1 MKKKFALSFV
11 ALASVALLAACG
23 EVKSGASNTTGN
35 PVDEKTIKIGFNF
48 EETGAV
54 AAYGTSEQK
63 GAQLAVDEINAAGG
77 IDGKQIE
84 VVDKDNKSETAEAA
98 SVTTNLV
105 TQSKVAA
112 IVGPATSGATAA
124 AVANATKAGVPL
136 ISPSATQ
143 DGLTK
148 GQDYLFIGTF
158 QDSYQGKI
166 ISKYVTDNLKAKKV
180 VLYYDQSSD
189 YAKGMADA
197 FKKEFKGEIVATE
210 TFQSKD
216 TDFQAA
222 LTKIKGKEFDA
233 LVVPGYYT
241 EAGKIV
247 NQARGLG
254 IDQTIVG
261 PDGFGDAK
269 FVEQATP
276 AAATNVY
283 YVSGFTTSG
292 EMSEKAKKFIEAYKA
307 KYKEEPSMFAALAY
321 DSVYMAA
328 EAAKGAKTSVDIKDN
343 LAKLKDFD
351 GVTGSITIDKDHNPV
366 KTALMIGLKDGQ
378 VDTVETV
385 KAE

>member
-1 MKKKFALSFV
+1 MKKKFALSLV
-11 ALASVALLAACG
+11 AFASAALLAACG
-23 EVKSGASNTTGN
+23 EVSNNNSTATGTEIG
-35 PVDEKTIKIGFNF
+35 DTIKFGFNF
-48 EETGAV
+48 EKTGEV
-54 AAYGTSEQK
+54 AAYGTAEQR

-77 IDGKQIE
+77 VDGKKIE
-84 VVDKDNKSETAEAA
+84 VIDKDNKSETAEA
-98 SVTTNLV
+98 STVTTSLV
-105 TQSKVAA
+105 TQSKVNA
-112 IVGPATSGATAA
+112 IIGPATSGATASA
-124 AVANATKAGVPL
+124 TANAAKAGVP
-136 ISPSATQ
+136 IITPSATQ
-143 DGLTK
+143 DDL
-148 GQDYLFIGTF
+148 
-158 QDSYQGKI
+158 GKI
-166 ISKYVTDNLKAKKV
+166 ISEYVTDNLKAKKV

-233 LVVPGYYT
+233 LVVLGYYT

-292 EMSEKAKKFIEAYKA
+292 EMSEKAKKF
-307 KYKEEPSMFAALAY
+307 
-321 DSVYMAA
+321 
-328 EAAKGAKTSVDIKDN
+328 
-343 LAKLKDFD
+343 
-351 GVTGSITIDKDHNPV
+351 
-366 KTALMIGLKDGQ
+366 
-378 VDTVETV
+378 VES
-385 KAE
+385 

>member
-1 MKKKFALSFV
+1 M
-11 ALASVALLAACG
+11 
-23 EVKSGASNTTGN
+23 
-35 PVDEKTIKIGFNF
+35 
-48 EETGAV
+48 
-54 AAYGTSEQK
+54 
-63 GAQLAVDEINAAGG
+63 
-77 IDGKQIE
+77 
-84 VVDKDNKSETAEAA
+84 
-98 SVTTNLV
+98 
-105 TQSKVAA
+105 
-112 IVGPATSGATAA
+112 
-124 AVANATKAGVPL
+124 
-136 ISPSATQ
+136 
-143 DGLTK
+143 
-148 GQDYLFIGTF
+148 
-158 QDSYQGKI
+158 
-166 ISKYVTDNLKAKKV
+166 KAKKV

-343 LAKLKDFD
+343 LAKLKGFD